1 VGLYLE
7 KFIFNTNKT
16 IQGQMETK
24 NINAPGNNNVFRNRL
39 YEIIFESD
47 TPAGKWFDIIL
58 LWAILISVLVVFLE
72 SIARLRISYGN
83 LFYYLEWFFTGLFTI
98 EYGLRIFSTRRP
110 LRYIFS
116 FYGIID
122 LLAILPTYL
131 SLVIAGSH
139 YLLVI
144 RILRLLRVF
153 RILKLTHMLRQA
165 TILRRALIASRGKIT
180 VFLFAVLTLIV
191 IIGAVMYVIEG
202 PENGFSSIPFSMYWA
217 IVTMTTVGYGDI
229 SPQTPIGQIFASIVM
244 IMGYAIIAVPTGIVS
259 VQLADETKKASA
271 KVCPECLREGHD
283 ADARYCKYCGGE
295 IEG

>member
-1 VGLYLE
+1 
-7 KFIFNTNKT
+7 
-16 IQGQMETK
+16 ME
-24 NINAPGNNNVFRNRL
+24 NNNSVTGRKQNLRDKL
-39 YEIIFESD
+39 YEIIFEAD

-58 LWAILISVLVVFLE
+58 LWAILTSVLVVFLE
-72 SIARLRISYGN
+72 SIAVLRISYGI
-83 LFYYLEWFFTGLFTI
+83 LFYYLEWFFTILFTV
-98 EYGLRIFSTRRP
+98 EYGLRIFSTRKP

-116 FYGIID
+116 FYGVID

-131 SLVIAGSH
+131 SLVIAGSQ

-153 RILKLTHMLRQA
+153 RILKLTHMMRQA
-165 TILRRALIASRGKIT
+165 TILRRALIASRGKIA

-202 PENGFSSIPFSMYWA
+202 PEHGFTSIPFSMYWA

-229 SPQTPIGQIFASIVM
+229 SPQTPVGQIFASIVM

-259 VQLADETKKASA
+259 VQIADATKKAA
-271 KVCPECLREGHD
+271 AQVCPECLREGHD
-283 ADARYCKYCGGE
+283 PDAKYCKYCGSSIDG
-295 IEG
+295 